1 MKKIRQLL
9 LSMFLL
15 LPLSLLNS
23 CKDDGYTHIMVAEVT
38 HSLFY
43 APQYIAL
50 NKGYFEEEGLK
61 VDIITTPGAD
71 KTMAALLSK
80 EAQIGLMG
88 PEATVYVYNGGEK
101 NYAVNFA
108 QLTQKDGSFLLGREK
123 IENFTYDML
132 KGKTL
137 IGGRKGGM
145 PEMTLEYVLKNKGLT
160 ITRNGEDKTADVN
173 IRTDVN
179 FDVMAGVFTA
189 GQSDFVTLFEPSASQ
204 VERNGIGHIIASIGE
219 ESGVVPYTCY
229 SSLKNFLESNEET
242 LNKFTKAIKKGL
254 EFVYSATLDE
264 LADAL
269 SPSFV
274 SSDETEIKNVMTN
287 YLKIEAW
294 PQTLE
299 LSETNYNR
307 LIDIVTMAGELEE
320 GKAAP
325 FNKIVTNTIIK

>member
-1 MKKIRQLL
+1 MKKIKKLL
-9 LSMFLL
+9 LTALFLS
-15 LPLSLLNS
+15 SLFLNS
-23 CKDDGYTHIMVAEVT
+23 CKNDGLTNITVAEVT

-43 APQYIAL
+43 APQYIAI
-50 NKGYFEEEGLK
+50 NKGYFKDEGLN
-61 VDIITTPGAD
+61 VNVITTPGAD

-145 PEMTLEYVLKNKGLT
+145 PEMTLEYVLKNQGLT
-160 ITRNGEDKTADVN
+160 VTRNGEDLNADVN

-189 GQSDFVTLFEPSASQ
+189 GQSDYVTLFEPSASQ
-204 VERNGIGHIIASIGE
+204 VERNGIGHIVASIGE
-219 ESGVVPYTCY
+219 SSGVVPYTCY
-229 SSLKNFLESNEET
+229 SSLKDYLSDNSET
-242 LNKFTKAIKKGL
+242 INKFTRAIKRGL
-254 EFVYSATLDE
+254 EFVYSASMDE
-264 LADAL
+264 LVEAL

-274 SSDETEIKNVMTN
+274 SSDNEEITRVMIN
-287 YLKIEAW
+287 YLNIQAW
-294 PQTLE
+294 PTSLE
-299 LSETNYNR
+299 LKEENYNR
-307 LIDIVTMAGELEE
+307 LIEIVTMAGELD
-320 GKAAP
+320 KPAP
-325 FNKIVTNTIIK
+325 FEKIVNNTFSK